1 MPGISRPS
9 PLAPVDDASTVAISA
24 TLANKRV
31 ASVINLGAGV
41 TGGVR
46 TVTASTYISST
57 DSQIEADTTAVGF
70 TLRLPRIS
78 EYSRNA
84 WLVRRSAGL
93 NVLTIAPR
101 GSDTINS
108 SATIAVT
115 KQVRIYAVTNSNWR
129 AIVVEP

>member
-9 PLAPVDDASTVAISA
+9 PIAPVDDASTVAIAS
-24 TLANKRV
+24 TLANKRA

-41 TGGVR
+41 SGGVR

-57 DSQIEADTTAVGF
+57 DTQIEADTTAAGF

-78 EYSRNA
+78 EYSRNR
-84 WLVRRSAGL
+84 WKVRLSAGA

-115 KQVRIYAVTNSNWR
+115 KQVEIYAVTNSNWR
-129 AIVVEP
+129 AIVVEV